1 MNILPWGHFL
11 RPRDSRGR
19 ESRTLAFVGITWL
32 LMSARFALSGLSGD
46 FGAFRFE
53 VGFTPMVD
61 YGAAVAAILAVWIG
75 REWVDSK
82 RTEGA
87 GNA

>member
-1 MNILPWGHFL
+1 MMLPWGCFL
-11 RPRDSRGR
+11 KPQDARGR
-19 ESRTLAFVGITWL
+19 ESRTLAFVGVTWL
-32 LMSARFALSGLSGD
+32 IMSLRFVLSGLAVD
-46 FGAFRFE
+46 FGIFRFE

-82 RTEGA
+82 RAEGT